1 VGIDPDIVI
10 TQQEEL
16 YRQLETFG
24 WRKVEDEEFA
34 DQSLDWWV
42 HEVWV
47 LESIW
52 QPQECRVFLTFVKN
66 PHEPSDRAWAG
77 IAALEG
83 PIQSSEV
90 ELLLE
95 RPGRRKEGLA
105 EFFAG
110 LAGLRA
116 AWQRAHD
123 PV

>member
-1 VGIDPDIVI
+1 MI

-34 DQSLDWWV
+34 DQSHDWWV

-52 QPQECRVFLTFVKN
+52 QPQGCRVFLTFVKN
-66 PHEPSDRAWAG
+66 PHEPSADRAWAG

-83 PIQSSEV
+83 PVQSSEV
-90 ELLLE
+90 EILLE